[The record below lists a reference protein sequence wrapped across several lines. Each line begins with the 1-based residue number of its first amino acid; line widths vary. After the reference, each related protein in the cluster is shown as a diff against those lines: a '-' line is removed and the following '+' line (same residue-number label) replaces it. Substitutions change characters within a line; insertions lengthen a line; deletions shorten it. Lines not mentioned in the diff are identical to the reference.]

1 MLHLAIRGLLTRKL
15 RSVLTAVAIVLGVAM
30 ISGTFVLTDQIS
42 GAFDSIFQAAN
53 KGTDAV
59 VKPSP
64 TFGSDSSSGQG
75 TPLYVS
81 QSLVA
86 RVKRVQGVRA
96 ADGVETES
104 GFLVLDGKLV
114 KPTGGAPPILAS
126 EAPDFLVS
134 SLISGR
140 RPSESTAGSA
150 LPDLAIDK
158 GLASRKHLKVGQH
171 VQVATSTGL
180 HAARISGVIKF
191 PASTGGASIM
201 SAPLSTIQR
210 WFGKQ
215 GQLSEIRVAAVR
227 GVSQAELANRVRAA
241 IGSPRLEVK
250 TGVKD
255 ASDNA
260 GDINKQIDGFL
271 TPALLAFGVIAVFVG
286 AFIIFNTFSI
296 TVAQRLRE
304 FAMLRTLG
312 ASRRQVLSTVTLEAL
327 VIGLLSSIL
336 GLAGGYLVAAGI
348 NAAFRAFGIG
358 IPTTAPSLAVRTVVL
373 ALIVGV
379 GVTLLASI
387 GPARRATKIPPIAA
401 LREGAVLPR
410 GRFAR
415 FGPVLA
421 LLLGVIGIL
430 LIVQGFSGTGS
441 TSHRLLGMGIGAL
454 LVFVAVAM
462 FARFIVRPVTRVLGW
477 PLERLAGTTGRLARE
492 NTMRNPARTARTAA
506 ALMIGLGLIV
516 FVAVFTQGLKDGFRA
531 TVVGSLRGDVVAQS
545 STFLPMPAGVTK
557 VIANDKDMAVVSP
570 LVADRARVIGGG
582 THSIDSIDPK
592 TFGKVWALPWKQGS
606 DATYGTLGRS
616 DVVVDVD
623 VAKSEHLKVG
633 STVRLQ
639 TRAGKTGSYVVRGTY
654 DANNSPFSGFL
665 MTPRGFGEIS
675 TTREPINVLGKTVSG
690 SNADKVVARVQAQL
704 DKSYPIAEIKT
715 RDQFVKAQLDSLNPI
730 IALLYALLA
739 ISVIISVF
747 GIVNSLVLSIFE
759 RTREIG
765 MLRAIG
771 LSRRQTRRMVR
782 YESVITS
789 VIGGILGTIVGIF
802 FGFVMSKGLENQGI
816 QFAVPVGQIV
826 LFLIISAIV
835 GVLAAILPARRASR
849 IKVLEALSYE

>member
-1 MLHLAIRGLLTRKL
+1 MGRLVLRGLMTRKL
-15 RSVLTAVAIVLGVAM
+15 RSVLTAIAIVLGVAM

-64 TFGSDSSSGQG
+64 SFGSDSGNGQDVALFV
-75 TPLYVS
+75 P

-86 RVKRVQGVRA
+86 RVKQVDGVRA
-96 ADGVETES
+96 ADGEVTEN

-126 EAPDFLVS
+126 ESPDFRVS
-134 SLISGR
+134 TLI
-140 RPSESTAGSA
+140 AGHFPTEASAATA
-150 LPDLAIDK
+150 LPDLAVDK
-158 GLASRKHLKVGQH
+158 GLADRKHLKIGQH
-171 VQVATSTGL
+171 VAIATSTGL
-180 HAARISGVIKF
+180 HPARVSAIIKF

-201 SAPLSTIQR
+201 SAPLASIQR
-210 WFGKQ
+210 WFDKP
-215 GQLSEIRVAAVR
+215 GQLSEIRIAAKP
-227 GVSQAELANRVRAA
+227 GVSQQQLANRVRAA
-241 IGSPRLEVK
+241 IGSPRIEVK
-250 TGVKD
+250 TGDKD
-255 ASDNA
+255 ASDSA

-312 ASRRQVLSTVTLEAL
+312 ATRRQVLRAVTTEAL
-327 VIGLLSSIL
+327 VIGLISSLL

-358 IPTTAPSLAVRTVVL
+358 IPTTAPSLAARTVIL

-379 GVTLLASI
+379 GVTLFASI

-415 FGPVLA
+415 FGPVFA
-421 LLLGVIGIL
+421 LLIGLVGVL
-430 LIVQGFSGTGS
+430 LIVQGFSGSGS

-462 FARFIVRPVTRVLGW
+462 FARFVVRPITRVLGW
-477 PLERLAGTTGRLARE
+477 PLEKIAGTTGRLARE
-492 NTMRNPARTARTAA
+492 NAMRNPARTARTAA

-557 VIANDKDMAVVSP
+557 VIAADKDMSVVSP
-570 LVADRARVIGGG
+570 LVSDRARIPGGG
-582 THSIDSIDPK
+582 THSISSIDPA

-606 DATYGTLGRS
+606 DATYAALGRS
-616 DVVVDVD
+616 GVIVDMD
-623 VAKSEHLKVG
+623 VAKSEGLRLG
-633 STVRLQ
+633 SAVTLE
-639 TRAGKTGSYVVRGTY
+639 TRAGKTGKYVVRGTY
-654 DANNSPFSGFL
+654 DANNSPFTGFL
-665 MTPRGFGEIS
+665 MTPQGFDEIS
-675 TTREPINVLGKTVSG
+675 TTREPINVLGITAPG
-690 SNADKVVARVQAQL
+690 TDPDTVVAQVQTQL
-704 DKSYPIAEIKT
+704 NKSFPIAEIKT
-715 RDQFVKAQLDSLNPI
+715 RDQFVKAQLDQLNPI

-816 QFAVPVGQIV
+816 QFSVPVGQLIV
-826 LFLIISAIV
+826 FLIVSALV
-835 GVLAAILPARRASR
+835 GVCAAILPARRASR

>member
-1 MLHLAIRGLLTRKL
+1 MGRLVVRGLLTRKL

-42 GAFDSIFQAAN
+42 GAFDNIFQAAN
-53 KGTDAV
+53 KGTDTV

-64 TFGSDSSSGQG
+64 SFGSENGNGSDA
-75 TPLYVS
+75 PLFVP
-81 QSLVA
+81 QSLLA
-86 RVKRVQGVRA
+86 RVKQVQGVRA
-96 ADGVETES
+96 ANGEVTES
-104 GFLVLDGKLV
+104 GFLVLNGKLV

-126 EAPDFLVS
+126 ESPDFRVS
-134 SLISGR
+134 ALISGR
-140 RPSESTAGSA
+140 FPRLATATSA
-150 LPDLAIDK
+150 LPDLAVDK
-158 GLASRKHLKVGQH
+158 GLADRKHLKVGEK
-171 VQVATSTGL
+171 VQIASSTGL
-180 HAARISGVIKF
+180 HPARISGIIKF

-201 SAPLSTIQR
+201 SAPLATIQD
-210 WFGKQ
+210 WFGRA
-215 GQLSEIRVAAVR
+215 GQLSEIRVAADP
-227 GVSQAELANRVRAA
+227 GVTQEQLTQRVQAAV
-241 IGSPRLEVK
+241 GSPRIEVK
-250 TGVKD
+250 TGVQD
-255 ASDNA
+255 ATDSA
-260 GDINKQIDGFL
+260 GDINDAIDSFL

-312 ASRRQVLSTVTLEAL
+312 ASRRQVLRVVTLEAL
-327 VIGLLSSIL
+327 VIGVLSSLL

-373 ALIVGV
+373 ALLVGV

-415 FGPVLA
+415 YTPVFA
-421 LLLGVIGIL
+421 MVIGLVGVL
-430 LIVQGFSGTGS
+430 LIVQGFSGSGS
-441 TSHRLLGMGIGAL
+441 TSSRLLGMGIGAL

-462 FARFIVRPVTRVLGW
+462 LARYVVSPVTRVLGW
-477 PLERLAGTTGRLARE
+477 PLERIAGTTGRLARE
-492 NTMRNPARTARTAA
+492 NAMRNPARTARTAA

-516 FVAVFTQGLKDGFRA
+516 FVAVFTQGLKDGFRSA
-531 TVVGSLRGDVVAQS
+531 VVGSLRGNVVTQS

-557 VIANDKDMAVVSP
+557 VIAKDKDMAVVSP
-570 LVADRARVIGGG
+570 LISDRARIPAGG
-582 THSIDSIDPK
+582 THSIQSIDPA
-592 TFGKVWALPWKQGS
+592 TFGKVWDLPWTQGS
-606 DATYGTLGRS
+606 DATYATLGRTG
-616 DVVVDVD
+616 VVVDKD
-623 VAKSEHLKVG
+623 VAKSEHLHVG
-633 STVRLQ
+633 SSVRLE
-639 TRAGKTGSYVVRGTY
+639 TRVGKTGTYVVRGTY
-654 DANNSPFSGFL
+654 DANNSPFTGFL
-665 MTPRGFGEIS
+665 MTPAAFDEIS
-675 TTREPINVLGKTVSG
+675 TNRQPINVLGKTVPG
-690 SNADKVVARVQAQL
+690 SNPDAVVSRIQGTL
-704 DKSYPIAEIKT
+704 DVSYPIAQIQT
-715 RDQFVKAQLDSLNPI
+715 RDQYVNDQLDQLNPI

-789 VIGGILGTIVGIF
+789 VIGGILGTVVGVF

-816 QFAVPVGQIV
+816 QFSVPVGQLVI
-826 LFLIISAIV
+826 FLIVSALV